1 MTNQYSCVWQTCW
14 APCTV
19 VCICELASCTL
30 QSLTMHQGSLLKLCA
45 LYVEI
50 KLENYVCSCS
60 CAICKFDEVCLHL
73 YTIHA
78 CDKFLAHSYIK
89 KYIFISVLSCL
100 LSPLQAQ
107 GVWGEPGWETSQFIS
122 SVETTQQG

>member
-1 MTNQYSCVWQTCW
+1 
-14 APCTV
+14 
-19 VCICELASCTL
+19 
-30 QSLTMHQGSLLKLCA
+30 MHQGSLLKLCA

-78 CDKFLAHSYIK
+78 CDKFLAHFYIK
-89 KYIFISVLSCL
+89 KKISFLYYLACCL
-100 LSPLQAQ
+100 HCKLR
-107 GVWGEPGWETSQFIS
+107 VCGESLDGRLANLFP
-122 SVETTQQG
+122 V